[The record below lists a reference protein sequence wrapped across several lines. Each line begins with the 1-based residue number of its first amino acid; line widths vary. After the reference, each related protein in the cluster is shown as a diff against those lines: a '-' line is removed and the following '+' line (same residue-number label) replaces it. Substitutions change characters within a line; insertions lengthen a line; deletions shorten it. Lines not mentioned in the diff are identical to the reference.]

1 MAKKSGKTK
10 RQKQA
15 PSSRRPGAR
24 TSAKAPKRASR
35 KAAGGRTA
43 KAKGRKKAASPAR
56 KLKRTV
62 KAPARQAAGAAKRK
76 SLARRP
82 SVKRSVAKASPAKK
96 AARRPSPVKKAARRP
111 SPVKKAARRPS
122 PVKRA
127 ARGPSPSQTAGGT
140 GREETL
146 AQTPE
151 AGRTSRGPTNP
162 MPTRRSTGTPA
173 GAGTSRSPRLDRDRK
188 QLREIDETVPS
199 PPSSLDLNSQGPSA
213 ARSGRKHLQ
222 DTKEEHTETSP
233 VMTGGDVDADW
244 EDAYSVG
251 DEAPGGDNP
260 TPDQDRVDDIGKAL
274 GVTYDDNEE
283 LKASEKIA
291 NRDKHRWELDPASSE
306 DYTDRD

>member
-10 RQKQA
+10 RQRPT
-15 PSSRRPGAR
+15 PSSKRAGAGKR
-24 TSAKAPKRASR
+24 AKAAKRATR

-43 KAKGRKKAASPAR
+43 KGKGPKKAASPAR
-56 KLKRTV
+56 ARKLKRTA
-62 KAPARQAAGAAKRK
+62 KAAPARKAMPAAKRK
-76 SLARRP
+76 SPASKRP
-82 SVKRSVAKASPAKK
+82 GVKRT
-96 AARRPSPVKKAARRP
+96 AARAPASRKA
-111 SPVKKAARRPS
+111 
-122 PVKRA
+122 A
-127 ARGPSPSQTAGGT
+127 ARGGS

-151 AGRTSRGPTNP
+151 AGRTKRGPTNP

-173 GAGTSRSPRLDRDRK
+173 GAGTSRSPRLDRERRK
-188 QLREIDETVPS
+188 LREIDETVPS
-199 PPSSLDLNSQGPSA
+199 PPSSLDLDSQGPSA

-222 DTKEEHTETSP
+222 DAKEDHTETSP
-233 VMTGGDVDADW
+233 VLTGGDVDADW

-283 LKASEKIA
+283 LKASDKIA
-291 NRDKHRWELDPASSE
+291 DRDKHRWELDPASSE
-306 DYTDRD
+306 DYPDRDKE